1 MIHDFV
7 HRYPHFLEVV
17 YDFTVWFVSLF
28 NRWLKPDGATE
39 RFFVWFER
47 ITKGPMF
54 HCHTCG
60 QCVLHSTGMM
70 CPMECPK
77 NLRNGPCGGVRSNGH
92 CEVKPEMKCVWVR
105 AWEGG
110 QKMPT
115 YGFELLMI
123 QPPHNWALTDT
134 SSWINMMTG
143 IDQEN
148 PKGWVS
154 NHDPIELKSRFYV
167 SGEERAS

>member
-1 MIHDFV
+1 MMYDFL
-7 HRYPHFLEVV
+7 HAHPHFLEGM
-17 YDFTVWFVSLF
+17 YDFTVRVVSKF
-28 NRWLKPDGATE
+28 KPWLKPGGTTE
-39 RFFVWFER
+39 HLFVWFEKA
-47 ITKGPMF
+47 TKGPMF

-77 NLRNGPCGGVRSNGH
+77 NLRDGPCGGVRLNGH

-105 AWEGG
+105 AWEGA
-110 QKMPT
+110 QQMPT
-115 YGFELLMI
+115 YGDELLMI
-123 QPPHNWALTDT
+123 IPPHNWRLDGS

-148 PKGWVS
+148 PEAWS
-154 NHDPIELKSRFYV
+154 APTEQLALASFFYI
-167 SGEERAS
+167 SDQEETA